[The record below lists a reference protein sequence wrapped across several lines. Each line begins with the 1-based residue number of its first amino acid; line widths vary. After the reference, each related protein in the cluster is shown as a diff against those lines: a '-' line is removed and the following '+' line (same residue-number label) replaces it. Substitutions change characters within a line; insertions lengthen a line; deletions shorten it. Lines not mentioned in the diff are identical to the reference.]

1 MTSLLPTP
9 IEWNALHRADDGCQ
23 AIDVIIQRDV
33 KSNLSCAL
41 IVIYLII
48 IYWYRPIP
56 VLAVSFPVVLCFD
69 KRHLGHDG
77 IAEFVPDTDLEL
89 RPRFVESF
97 LHVAHGDV
105 LLQARA
111 ECATGDLTHD
121 LALGRNDGTVLTRGG
136 ARANQTNTPAE
147 QDHTQRNNVER
158 DEENVRMLEIDATE
172 AAGGDVSGDRC
183 GFKFFVM
190 GVCSLPLGPFL
201 ELLLDDI
208 PSDKVP
214 LLPPPL
220 ANRPREPRLDGADVH
235 VEVVAIEAQPRLEPQ
250 AVPGAKPC

>member
-9 IEWNALHRADDGCQ
+9 IEWNALHRADGCE

-111 ECATGDLTHD
+111 ECATGDLAHD
-121 LALGRNDGTVLTRGG
+121 LALRRNDGTVLTRGG
-136 ARANQTNTPAE
+136 ARANQTNAPA
-147 QDHTQRNNVER
+147 
-158 DEENVRMLEIDATE
+158 
-172 AAGGDVSGDRC
+172 
-183 GFKFFVM
+183 
-190 GVCSLPLGPFL
+190 LGPFL